1 MQKLTEQSALFLR
14 IMMSEPEFMKELI
27 DGKDITC
34 FSRIDIDPES
44 GVIVLGKTRFKWWND
59 LTGDK
64 KELSLETFAFKAIA
78 FLGAKGEQEGHDKNI
93 TKGLLDDITDAL
105 HRKGRSNEIID
116 RLFMVGYFC
125 VKTTWS
131 SFSMESLGMT
141 ENNRNQEVNVN
152 IEGETY
158 RKRFKAKNGDFG
170 VELIIGPTGARLV

>member
-1 MQKLTEQSALFLR
+1 MQQLTEQSILFLR

-27 DGKDITC
+27 DGRDVTC
-34 FSRIDIDPES
+34 YSRIDINNETGS
-44 GVIVLGKTRFKWWND
+44 IVLGKTRFNWWNHV
-59 LTGDK
+59 TGDI
-64 KELSLETFAFKAIA
+64 KEISLETFAFKAMA

-93 TKGLLDDITDAL
+93 TRGLLDDITDAL

-131 SFSMESLGMT
+131 SFSLEALGMS
-141 ENNRNQEVNVN
+141 ENKDREVNINVN
-152 IEGETY
+152 GETY
-158 RKRFKAKNGDFG
+158 RKHFRAKNGDVG